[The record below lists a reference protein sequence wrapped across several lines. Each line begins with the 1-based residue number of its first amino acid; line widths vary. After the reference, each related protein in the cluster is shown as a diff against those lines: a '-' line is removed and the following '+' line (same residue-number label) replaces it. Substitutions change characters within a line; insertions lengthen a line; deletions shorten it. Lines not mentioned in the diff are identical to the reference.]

1 MYATTI
7 EGKTFLLNRVVL
19 SVSFTWRI
27 FKTRAIGLPVIEGPN
42 ALASHADVLRGL
54 SCVPAPRTSAD
65 LNGKKRRPI
74 TADFQIW
81 EVHFGPWEISRFTLS
96 VYISRKDH
104 KSFMK
109 TEDLT
114 VLEQTTQLTHKR
126 LYLWLP
132 SQSHW
137 KKLSWGLNLLNGR
150 RLYYKTITCHK
161 KILPFVQSYKI
172 TPPLHHLKNNFTNKW
187 HQIQPP
193 QREIYKNPTLLS

>member
-1 MYATTI
+1 MHVGREQPLPQVLLVFRCLLFRRKEKAL
-7 EGKTFLLNRVVL
+7 GKDCSLPRKTFLGARHAFLAHERL
-19 SVSFTWRI
+19 LTWEE
-27 FKTRAIGLPVIEGPN
+27 K
-42 ALASHADVLRGL
+42 
-54 SCVPAPRTSAD
+54 RT
-65 LNGKKRRPI
+65 PI

-150 RLYYKTITCHK
+150 RLYCKTITCQK

>member
-1 MYATTI
+1 
-7 EGKTFLLNRVVL
+7 
-19 SVSFTWRI
+19 
-27 FKTRAIGLPVIEGPN
+27 
-42 ALASHADVLRGL
+42 
-54 SCVPAPRTSAD
+54 
-65 LNGKKRRPI
+65 
-74 TADFQIW
+74 
-81 EVHFGPWEISRFTLS
+81 
-96 VYISRKDH
+96 
-104 KSFMK
+104 MK

-150 RLYYKTITCHK
+150 RLYYKTITCQK

-187 HQIQPP
+187 HQSSLHREKYTKT
-193 QREIYKNPTLLS
+193 QRFSPRLSSGAKIVGHLSHSTELVRMCLACQHFDFNSADWISDNLHVISSRYLRTMGKEFIFQFSRRSWGRNAWRTPKNVCVGG